1 MIRYALKCADDHHFE
16 MWFKDSATF
25 NSLVENAMVQ
35 CPDCGSADVEKT
47 LMAPAVPQRQ
57 NPQTKQP
64 SPREIAAPRC
74 LKRQPMSVGA
84 FLKRRARCIMA
95 MQSNARSA
103 EKRRQTKPE
112 RCMKMG
118 SKSCPFRQSR
128 PRRTEPQSLSTGI
141 CACSTRHD
149 AGKRGCRPLGAR

>member
-57 NPQTKQP
+57 NPETKQP
-64 SPREIAAPRC
+64 SPREIAQTIKAYRS
-74 LKRQPMSVGA
+74 KVFEETTDVG
-84 FLKRRARCIMA
+84 RRFPEEAREMHNGDAEQRPIRGEA
-95 MQSNARSA
+95 TPDEARA
-103 EKRRQTKPE
+103 LHEDGVQILPVPPE
-112 RCMKMG
+112 PPK
-118 SKSCPFRQSR
+118 
-128 PRRTEPQSLSTGI
+128 EN
-141 CACSTRHD
+141 
-149 AGKRGCRPLGAR
+149 